1 MSSYSLKVRKE
12 SNFRLPSTTLAE
24 ALSLS
29 YLILR
34 DLVYGI
40 SFTYCV
46 IWWGQRRGTLGSIFL
61 SFPFM
66 CCSYCSHFYDAGRPM
81 RRMAKLEHS
90 RTCPQHLFKP
100 RASIAQSSSSSRTS
114 LQPNKRTRQSLK
126 TISMSLLFDHEQ
138 QHTQKKKKKT
148 ILLSEH
154 HRRASSSRLFG
165 RANEICQRLRPRQR
179 VLDPLASLD

>member
-1 MSSYSLKVRKE
+1 MSSYSLKVKKE
-12 SNFRLPSTTLAE
+12 SNFRLPSATLAE

-34 DLVYGI
+34 DFGI
-40 SFTYCV
+40 RNFIYLLRYLMRPKE
-46 IWWGQRRGTLGSIFL
+46 GYMRFH
-61 SFPFM
+61 FPFM
-66 CCSYCSHFYDAGRPM
+66 CSYCSHFYDAGRPM

-100 RASIAQSSSSSRTS
+100 RASIAQSSRSSRTS

-154 HRRASSSRLFG
+154 HRHASSFRLFG